1 MFFNTKCLFLLLWF
15 MDDAFKWILP
25 LMQLREFWMQRR
37 WQLHLLWHL
46 LVVCTLLTWNTTWAF
61 EDKFYHMASVA
72 VPPSFVSC
80 RLSKVCLNP
89 SFMRTTHGWLQP
101 PSLCVGQ
108 ISNPNM
114 ASNISF
120 SLMKEDCLLDTL
132 CWGPAGYCP
141 VWWGIICIYSPKLF
155 LLSDFF
161 CIEVCMSIENV
172 D

>member
-1 MFFNTKCLFLLLWF
+1 MVWSYVLRHQVPFLLLWF

-61 EDKFYHMASVA
+61 EDKFYHVASVA

-89 SFMRTTHGWLQP
+89 SFTSTTHGWLQP

-120 SLMKEDCLLDTL
+120 SLMKYCLLDTL
-132 CWGPAGYCP
+132 CWDLQGTVQSDEELYASTHQSCFYCLIFALKFACP
-141 VWWGIICIYSPKLF
+141 S
-155 LLSDFF
+155 
-161 CIEVCMSIENV
+161 ET
-172 D
+172 